1 MNYKEVK
8 NMKVNLYRIGYFLLV
23 FLLGVFLLAGIEYA
37 IMTPFVLLLVL
48 FNDITFWSPLMCLV
62 IINTLLML
70 YVVTSQYEMINQ
82 NFEEM
87 LNEAISQ
94 GKIK

>member
-1 MNYKEVK
+1 MNYNEVK

-23 FLLGVFLLAGIEYA
+23 FLLGVFLLTGIEYA

-62 IINTLLML
+62 IINTILML
-70 YVVTSQYEMINQ
+70 YVVTSQHEMINQ

-94 GKIK
+94 GEIK

>member
-1 MNYKEVK
+1 
-8 NMKVNLYRIGYFLLV
+8 MKVNLYRIGYFLLV
-23 FLLGVFLLAGIEYA
+23 FLLGVFLLTGIEYA
-37 IMTPFVLLLVL
+37 IMTPFVLLLGL
-48 FNDITFWSPLMCLV
+48 FNDIAFWSPLMCLV

-70 YVVTSQYEMINQ
+70 YVVTSQHEMINQ

>member
-1 MNYKEVK
+1 
-8 NMKVNLYRIGYFLLV
+8 MKVNLYRIGYFLLV
-23 FLLGVFLLAGIEYA
+23 FLLGVFFLTGIEYVIA
-37 IMTPFVLLLVL
+37 FPFIFLLVL
-48 FNDITFWSPLMCLV
+48 FNDITFLSPLVCFA

-70 YVVTSQYEMINQ
+70 YVVTSQHGMINQ

-87 LNEAISQ
+87 LNGAISQ

>member
-1 MNYKEVK
+1 
-8 NMKVNLYRIGYFLLV
+8 MKVNLYRIGYFLLV
-23 FLLGVFLLAGIEYA
+23 FLLGVFLLTGIEYA
-37 IMTPFVLLLVL
+37 IMTPFILLLVL

-70 YVVTSQYEMINQ
+70 YVVTSQHEMINQ

>member
-1 MNYKEVK
+1 
-8 NMKVNLYRIGYFLLV
+8 MKVNLYRIGYFLLV
-23 FLLGVFLLAGIEYA
+23 FLLGVFLLTGIEYA

-70 YVVTSQYEMINQ
+70 YVVTSQHEMINQ

>member
-1 MNYKEVK
+1 
-8 NMKVNLYRIGYFLLV
+8 MKVNLYRIGYFLLV
-23 FLLGVFLLAGIEYA
+23 FLLGVFLLTGIEYA
-37 IMTPFVLLLVL
+37 IMTPFILLLVL

-70 YVVTSQYEMINQ
+70 YVVTSQHEMINQ

-87 LNEAISQ
+87 LNDAISQ

>member
-1 MNYKEVK
+1 
-8 NMKVNLYRIGYFLLV
+8 MKVNLYRIGYFLLV

>member
-1 MNYKEVK
+1 
-8 NMKVNLYRIGYFLLV
+8 MKVNLYRIGYFLLV

-70 YVVTSQYEMINQ
+70 YVVTSQHGMINQ

>member
-1 MNYKEVK
+1 
-8 NMKVNLYRIGYFLLV
+8 MKVNLYRLGYFLLV
-23 FLLGVFLLAGIEYA
+23 FLLGVFLLTGIEYA

-70 YVVTSQYEMINQ
+70 YVVTSQHEMINQ

>member
-70 YVVTSQYEMINQ
+70 YVVTSQHEMINQ

>member
-1 MNYKEVK
+1 
-8 NMKVNLYRIGYFLLV
+8 MKINLYRIGYFLLV
-23 FLLGVFLLAGIEYA
+23 FLLGVFLLTGIEYA
-37 IMTPFVLLLVL
+37 IMTPFILLLVL

-70 YVVTSQYEMINQ
+70 YVVTSQHEMINQ

-87 LNEAISQ
+87 LNDAISQ

>member
-1 MNYKEVK
+1 
-8 NMKVNLYRIGYFLLV
+8 MKVNLYRIGYFLLV
-23 FLLGVFLLAGIEYA
+23 FLLGVFLLTGIEYA

-62 IINTLLML
+62 IINTILML
-70 YVVTSQYEMINQ
+70 YVVTSQHEMINQ

>member
-1 MNYKEVK
+1 
-8 NMKVNLYRIGYFLLV
+8 MKVNLYRIGYFLLV
-23 FLLGVFLLAGIEYA
+23 FLLGVFFLTGIEYVVA
-37 IMTPFVLLLVL
+37 FPFIFLLVL
-48 FNDITFWSPLMCLV
+48 FNDITFLSPLMCLV

-70 YVVTSQYEMINQ
+70 YVVTSQHEMINQ